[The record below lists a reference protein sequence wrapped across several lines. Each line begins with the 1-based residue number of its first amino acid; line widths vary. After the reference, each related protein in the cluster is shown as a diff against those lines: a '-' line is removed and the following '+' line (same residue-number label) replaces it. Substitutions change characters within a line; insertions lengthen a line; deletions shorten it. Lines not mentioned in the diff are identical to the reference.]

1 MTISSFMCTHKW
13 NWYINGITLT
23 SCFFV
28 VVVKCMKSSCE
39 SLHVSTYFLL
49 YVVVAVVQSLSCVWL
64 FSAPRT
70 VVRGS
75 SVHEIPRQ
83 EYWSGLPFPSPE
95 DLPDP
100 GIEPMSPA
108 SSHWQANSLP
118 LSHGDGGKLFYVWL
132 CWLHCCRCC
141 LVSKTGQIA
150 RIPERVAISFSR
162 GSSQPRDQTQ
172 ISCIG
177 RWILYH
183 WAHWATREAIWLH
196 RWTRIYLVNSLL
208 KSM

>member
-1 MTISSFMCTHKW
+1 MCKNTNLECCLVTKPCLALATPW
-13 NWYINGITLT
+13 TVACQVPLSMG
-23 SCFFV
+23 
-28 VVVKCMKSSCE
+28 
-39 SLHVSTYFLL
+39 FL
-49 YVVVAVVQSLSCVWL
+49 
-64 FSAPRT
+64 
-70 VVRGS
+70 
-75 SVHEIPRQ
+75 RQ

-183 WAHWATREAIWLH
+183 
-196 RWTRIYLVNSLL
+196 
-208 KSM
+208 